1 VKSVPNL
8 YKIGE
13 RWVKGGG
20 FEILGLKYS
29 KLLRQS
35 ALKIIEAERGTYRS
49 SYFQRF
55 LGDLF
60 VVLVL
65 LTYLL
70 YRCLVGVVLLGCVG
84 FCCWSGDRE
93 VSVVLV
99 VVGAVVVYW
108 YVGLLRCPL
117 QKIHF
122 LDAFFDFCIKFLEF
136 FDLFF

>member
-1 VKSVPNL
+1 V
-8 YKIGE
+8 GE
-13 RWVKGGG
+13 GGG

-29 KLLRQS
+29 KLLRRS
-35 ALKIIEAERGTYRS
+35 ALKKIEAERGTYRF

-84 FCCWSGDRE
+84 LCCRSGDRE
-93 VSVVLV
+93 FLVVLM
-99 VVGAVVVYW
+99 VVGAVVVYL
-108 YVGLLRCPL
+108 YVGLLGCPL
-117 QKIHF
+117 WKIHF
-122 LDAFFDFCIKFLEF
+122 LDAFFDF
-136 FDLFF
+136 